1 MTARPGVRVAS
12 ASWKCPAPMRPR
24 PSKAST
30 VMTWAAVRSR
40 STKRRTSRAAVAAAA
55 GTVAAA
61 VVVVAAGNNGMNPRL
76 PHELVAAPPGSD
88 ADHRQKVQRAAQE
101 RAAERDREL
110 ESQASSIKD
119 PRERIEIW
127 ERLHAL

>member
-1 MTARPGVRVAS
+1 MEMNLRV
-12 ASWKCPAPMRPR
+12 P
-24 PSKAST
+24 
-30 VMTWAAVRSR
+30 
-40 STKRRTSRAAVAAAA
+40 
-55 GTVAAA
+55 
-61 VVVVAAGNNGMNPRL
+61 N
-76 PHELVAAPPGSD
+76 ELVAAAPGSA

-127 ERLHAL
+127 ERLHAVHLPQAPSHVLVKVIARHTRLTVGQVHEEQQRRAGAPGLHGT

>member
-1 MTARPGVRVAS
+1 VDR
-12 ASWKCPAPMRPR
+12 
-24 PSKAST
+24 
-30 VMTWAAVRSR
+30 
-40 STKRRTSRAAVAAAA
+40 AVA
-55 GTVAAA
+55 VA
-61 VVVVAAGNNGMNPRL
+61 VVVAGDNGMNSRVPY
-76 PHELVAAPPGSD
+76 ELVAAAPGSA

-127 ERLHAL
+127 ERLHALHLPRASGHILVKVIARQTRLTVGQVHAEQQRRAGALELPVT